1 MFQKLLALFKSKAQ
15 ERRKH
20 GAITNHYRK
29 KISTLQVGNTV
40 FIPQGEFDIEVLR
53 SSISS
58 YSVKNWGRG
67 SANTTII
74 RAKNKVKVVRIS

>member
-1 MFQKLLALFKSKAQ
+1 MFEKLLALFKSKAQ
-15 ERRKH
+15 ERRKR

-74 RAKNKVKVVRIS
+74 RAKNKVKVKRIS